1 MATSL
6 CILNN
11 DTLDPTAASTFMSY
25 GVMAEK
31 LLRKA
36 GAQDWNVEIFNTMEQ
51 QYPDSFDRFDAVLLT
66 GSKFDSF
73 SSEPWVVELRRRV
86 RTLLAQK
93 KKLLGICFGHQLI
106 AYCMGA
112 KVGRSDKGWGTGRMR
127 YQWVEPDFPA
137 ANGRTEIALL
147 ASHQDQ
153 VLELPAGTR
162 LIATSEFCPV
172 AGYAKGEEVFCV
184 QAHPEFVPAYSEHII
199 GRRRGSWADD
209 TVDKALESLKLGHEG
224 DAVARMMVAFVQG
237 SSATQAQAA

>member
-11 DTLDPTAASTFMSY
+11 DTLDPAASATFVSY

-31 LLRKA
+31 LLREA
-36 GAQDWNVEIFNTMEQ
+36 GAQDWTVEIFNTMEQ

-112 KVGRSDKGWGTGRMR
+112 QVGRSDKGWGTGRMT
-127 YQWVEPDFPA
+127 YQWVAPDLA
-137 ANGRTEIALL
+137 GANGRTEIALL

-162 LIATSEFCPV
+162 LIATSDFCPV
-172 AGYAKGEEVFCV
+172 AGYVKGEEVFCV
-184 QAHPEFVPAYSEHII
+184 QAHPEFVPAYCEHII

-209 TVDKALESLKLGHEG
+209 TVERALQSLQLGHEG

-237 SSATQAQAA
+237 QTALAKKAA

>member
-11 DTLDPTAASTFMSY
+11 DTLDPTSASTFVSY

-31 LLRKA
+31 LLRNA
-36 GAQDWNVEIFNTMEQ
+36 GAGDWNIEIFNTMEQ

-73 SSEPWVVELRRRV
+73 SDEAWVVELRRRV

-112 KVGRSDKGWGTGRMR
+112 KVGRSDKGWGTGRMS

-137 ANGRTEIALL
+137 ANGRSEISLL

-162 LIATSEFCPV
+162 LIATSDFCPV

-184 QAHPEFVPAYSEHII
+184 QAHPEFVPDYCNFII
-199 GRRRGSWADD
+199 GRRRGSWTDEKID
-209 TVDKALESLKLGHEG
+209 NALESLKLGHEG
-224 DAVARMMVAFVQG
+224 DAVAHMMIAFVQG
-237 SSATQAQAA
+237 DSQKLAQAA

>member
-11 DTLDPTAASTFMSY
+11 DTLDPAAAPTYVSY

-31 LLRKA
+31 LLRAA
-36 GAQDWNVEIFNTMEQ
+36 GARDWTVEIFDTMAQ

-73 SSEPWVVELRRRV
+73 SDEPWVVELRRRV

-112 KVGRSDKGWGTGRMR
+112 PVGRSDKGWGTGRMT
-127 YQWVEPDFPA
+127 YEWKAPDFA
-137 ANGRTEIALL
+137 AADGRTAVALL

-153 VLELPAGTR
+153 VLALPDGAR
-162 LIATSEFCPV
+162 LLATSDFCPV
-172 AGYAKGEEVFCV
+172 AAYAKGEEVFCV
-184 QAHPEFVPAYSEHII
+184 QAHPEFVPDYSRFLIN
-199 GRRRGSWADD
+199 RRRGSWSDAQ
-209 TVDKALESLKLGHEG
+209 VDAALASLAQGHEG
-224 DAVARMMVAFVQG
+224 DAIARMMVAFVEG
-237 SSATQAQAA
+237 APRVAA

>member
-11 DTLDPTAASTFMSY
+11 DTLDPEAAATYVSY
-25 GVMAEK
+25 GAMAEK
-31 LLRKA
+31 LLRHA
-36 GAQDWNVEIFNTMEQ
+36 GAQDWTVEIFDTMQQ

-112 KVGRSDKGWGTGRMR
+112 KVGRSDKGWGTGRMT
-127 YQWVEPDFPA
+127 YQWNEPGFPA
-137 ANGRTEIALL
+137 AEGRTEVSLL

-153 VLELPAGTR
+153 VLELPDGAR
-162 LIATSEFCPV
+162 LVATSAFCPV
-172 AGYAKGEEVFCV
+172 AAYAKGQEVFCV
-184 QAHPEFVPAYSEHII
+184 QAHPEFVPDYSAFLIN
-199 GRRRGSWADD
+199 RRRSSWPDAM
-209 TVDKALESLKLGHEG
+209 VDAALQSLRYDHDGG
-224 DAVARMMVAFVQG
+224 AIARMMVAFVQG
-237 SSATQAQAA
+237 PRTTPVHAA